1 MNISCHGC
9 GRHFRVR
16 QDRLPSAGARTRC
29 PRCDEVLVISGPEGS
44 DPRPQPTKKT
54 SEADTDLFE
63 LPPSDLEHLHEDDLF
78 ALGNGNGHADG
89 QHDAPAED
97 EGGSPKAPEAAASP
111 LDAAGPARRP
121 GFWGWLGR
129 LFGRGA

>member
-29 PRCDEVLVISGPEGS
+29 PRCDEVLVITGPEGTS
-44 DPRPQPTKKT
+44 SASQPTRKT
-54 SEADTDLFE
+54 AEADTDLFE
-63 LPPSDLEHLHEDDLF
+63 LPPSDLEHLQEDDLF
-78 ALGNGNGHADG
+78 ALGNGNGHSDG
-89 QHDAPAED
+89 RQESAPLD
-97 EGGSPKAPEAAASP
+97 EGNHPRGPEGGTSAQESPGPE
-111 LDAAGPARRP
+111 RRP